1 MHTAHM
7 RNSYCSRIS
16 EKRIKVHIPSFAG
29 TKEMKLRDLEEILG
43 DVDPFDTPKVELE
56 QYPTSPHIASRMI
69 FSAANTFGDIEGQT
83 VGDFGCG
90 AGMLT
95 IASNVLGSSHTV
107 GFDVDQD
114 ALDNA
119 WVNCRKLDIYDIDL
133 VQLDLL
139 SIKLA
144 HGKCVRS
151 SIAWDCCAS

>member
-1 MHTAHM
+1 M
-7 RNSYCSRIS
+7 
-16 EKRIKVHIPSFAG
+16 
-29 TKEMKLRDLEEILG
+29 RDLEEILG